1 MCSYFPTEI
10 PLPSLVTTQ
19 MKTVLIYL
27 FLCELRFLDRAAIV
41 TPGDISAS
49 GQPDLWRLSTVHR
62 VEELKSIVRML
73 PIWSA
78 GIMLATAGS
87 HNGTFTILQART
99 MDRHITRHFEIPPAT
114 MSIFGTAA
122 MLVSLA
128 LYDRA
133 FVPLARR
140 VTGLQSGITYFQRM
154 GIGLAISI
162 LGVASA
168 ALVETKRRDAAA
180 DNGFLDNPDAVVP
193 ISVFWLVPQFAIHG
207 VASAFSSVGHMEFLY
222 DQAPESMRST
232 AAALFWLASSI
243 GHYLGTVLVTVVQ
256 RTTRGRGDWLQD
268 NINRGRIDNYY
279 WLVTCLMVLDLGYYI
294 VCFHFYT
301 MKPLEMAD
309 EQDDHDEECELSTV
323 PKNGI
328 GAGVV

>member
-1 MCSYFPTEI
+1 
-10 PLPSLVTTQ
+10 
-19 MKTVLIYL
+19 
-27 FLCELRFLDRAAIV
+27 LDRAAIV
-41 TPGDISAS
+41 TAGDISAS

-78 GIMLATAGS
+78 GIMLATIES
-87 HNGTFTILQART
+87 HNGTFIIIQAQT

-122 MLVSLA
+122 FLVSLA

-154 GIGLAISI
+154 GIGLAIHI
-162 LGVASA
+162 LGVATA
-168 ALVETKRRDAAA
+168 ALIETKRRHAAA
-180 DNGFLDNPDAVVP
+180 DHGLLDKPTAVVP
-193 ISVFWLVPQFAIHG
+193 LSVFWLVPQFAVNG
-207 VASAFSSVGHMEFLY
+207 VAGAFSSVGHMEFLY

-232 AAALFWLASSI
+232 AAALFCLSSSI
-243 GHYLGTVLVTVVQ
+243 GHYLSTVLVTVVQ
-256 RTTRGRGDWLQD
+256 RTTRAHGNDWLQD

-279 WLVTCLMVLDLGYYI
+279 WLVTCLMVLNLGYYLI
-294 VCFHFYT
+294 CFRFYT

-309 EQDDHDEECELSTV
+309 EQDDHDGECELSTLQ
-323 PKNGI
+323 KNDT
-328 GAGVV
+328 GAGGVV

>member
-1 MCSYFPTEI
+1 
-10 PLPSLVTTQ
+10 
-19 MKTVLIYL
+19 
-27 FLCELRFLDRAAIV
+27 V
-41 TPGDISAS
+41 TPGDISTS

-78 GIMLATAGS
+78 GILLATAGS
-87 HNGTFTILQART
+87 HNGSFTIMQART
-99 MDRHITRHFEIPPAT
+99 MDRRVTRRFEIPPAT

-140 VTGLQSGITYFQRM
+140 VTGLPSGITYFQRM
-154 GIGLAISI
+154 GVGLAISI

-168 ALVETKRRDAAA
+168 ALVETKRRDAAVRH
-180 DNGFLDNPDAVVP
+180 GLLDDPAAAVP
-193 ISVFWLVPQFAIHG
+193 LSVFWLVPQFAIHG
-207 VASAFSSVGHMEFLY
+207 VAGAFSSVGHMEFLY

-243 GHYLGTVLVTVVQ
+243 GHYLGTVLVTAVQ
-256 RTTRGRGDWLQD
+256 RATRGRGEWLQD
-268 NINRGRIDNYY
+268 NINRGRIDSYY
-279 WLVTCLMVLDLGYYI
+279 WLVTCLMVLNLGYYI

-301 MKPLEMAD
+301 MKPLEVAD
-309 EQDDHDEECELSTV
+309 EHGDHDKECELSSIN
-323 PKNGI
+323 KNGA
-328 GAGVV
+328 GAGGLV